1 MAYFPGVA
9 RSDGEKKVMVGD
21 QAHAAVTKLM
31 MQLPPLPEP
40 WGIDELCE
48 QLAEQ
53 RGRELVVYPADLP
66 ALPFGLWY
74 DDGKRDYVIYRAG
87 TRGYHRDHI
96 ILHEIC
102 HMLARHNTVERPL
115 EGDDGSDADVI
126 SRLVENAMRNRF
138 NSLQEETA
146 EMFAS
151 KVLKLVRRSEATEL
165 SGFERRAVAA
175 FGAR

>member
-1 MAYFPGVA
+1 MAYFPDIA
-9 RSDGEKKVMVGD
+9 RSVGGKNVMVGD

-31 MQLPPLPEP
+31 RQLPPVPEP

-48 QLAEQ
+48 RLAEK

-74 DDGKRDYVIYRAG
+74 DDGKRDYVIYRTG
-87 TRGYHRDHI
+87 IQGYHRDHI

-102 HMLARHNTVERPL
+102 HMLARHNAVERPL
-115 EGDDGSDADVI
+115 DGGEGSDADVV
-126 SRLVENAMRNRF
+126 SLLVENAMRNRF
-138 NSLQEETA
+138 NSSQEEIA

-151 KVLKLVRRSEATEL
+151 KVLKLVRQSGATEL
-165 SGFERRAVAA
+165 SGFERRAAAA

>member
-9 RSDGEKKVMVGD
+9 RSDGVEE
-21 QAHAAVTKLM
+21 QEPAAVTKLM
-31 MQLPPLPEP
+31 GQLPPLPEP
-40 WGIDELCE
+40 WGIDELCAR
-48 QLAEQ
+48 LAEQ
-53 RGRELVVYPADLP
+53 RGRELVVYSANLP

-74 DDGKRDYVIYRAG
+74 DDGKRDYIIYRTG
-87 TRGYHRDHI
+87 ILGYHRDHI

-102 HMLARHNTVERPL
+102 HMLARHNTVGRPL
-115 EGDDGSDADVI
+115 DGDEGFDTDVV
-126 SRLVENAMRNRF
+126 SRLIENAMRNRF
-138 NSLQEETA
+138 NSVQEEIA

-151 KVLKLVRRSEATEL
+151 KVLKLMRRSGVMEL

>member
-1 MAYFPGVA
+1 MAGEQA
-9 RSDGEKKVMVGD
+9 RATVE
-21 QAHAAVTKLM
+21 KLM
-31 MQLPPLPEP
+31 MQLPSLPEP

-48 QLAEQ
+48 RLAEQ

-74 DDGKRDYVIYRAG
+74 NDGERDYVIYRTG
-87 TRGYHRDHI
+87 IQGYHRDHI

-102 HMLARHNTVERPL
+102 HMLARHNTVELPL
-115 EGDDGSDADVI
+115 DEGEDSHADVV

-151 KVLKLVRRSEATEL
+151 KVLKLARRSGAREL
-165 SGFERRAVAA
+165 SGFERRAAAA